1 MRQRRMVRAVVQD
14 VIKCVANTNTG
25 GGFTLTMT
33 VIADLEYS
41 CVERVGEEDKNGNN
55 YNKYIVI
62 N

>member
-1 MRQRRMVRAVVQD
+1 MVHIFFSAVVQD
-14 VIKCVANTNTG
+14 VVKYVANTNPG

-41 CVERVGEEDKNGNN
+41 CVERVGEEDKNGKN
-55 YNKYIVI
+55 YNKYVVI